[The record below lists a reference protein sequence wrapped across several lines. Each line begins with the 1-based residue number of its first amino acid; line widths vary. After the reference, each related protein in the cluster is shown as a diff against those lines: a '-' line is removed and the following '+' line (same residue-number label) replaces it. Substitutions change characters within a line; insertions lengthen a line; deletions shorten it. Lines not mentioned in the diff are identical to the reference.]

1 MSEMTGAAPAEP
13 VATDP
18 APTDEPLGEGGL
30 KALHAERDA
39 RAAAEKR
46 AADLQAQIDAIE
58 ASKMSDLEKAQKL
71 AADAEAKVAELA
83 AEVAARDLL
92 ITKQSIGVELGL
104 PAELVARMQGETEE
118 ELREDA
124 KKLAA
129 FIPDA
134 SPSPFPKAD
143 PSQGVQGTPSG
154 GTTAERFAAAVT
166 KAGF

>member
-1 MSEMTGAAPAEP
+1 MSETTETAPAASPNAE
-13 VATDP
+13 ASP
-18 APTDEPLGEGGL
+18 ADEPLGEGGL

-39 RAAAEKR
+39 RAKAEKT

-58 ASKMSDLEKAQKL
+58 TEKLSDLEKAQKQAES
-71 AADAEAKVAELA
+71 AAAKAAELE
-83 AEVAARDLL
+83 AEVAARDLQ
-92 ITKQSIGVELGL
+92 IMRQSIGAELGL
-104 PAELVARMQGETEE
+104 PSELVARMQGATEE

-129 FIPDA
+129 FVPDN

-154 GTTAERFAAAVT
+154 GTTADRFAAAVT